1 MISKFCKLFAT
12 LTASRHAWD
21 VWGDWLVMASTALR
35 NGCPE
40 AMRCE
45 VAEAEHMAA
54 VGRHT
59 A

>member
-40 AMRCE
+40 AMRCRWKWT
-45 VAEAEHMAA
+45 VRLRQLNA
-54 VGRHT
+54 
-59 A
+59 